1 MNIKIITN
9 SEEETKLF
17 AEQFAKQL
25 KGGEVICFSADVG
38 AGKTM
43 FTQGLCK
50 GLGVENDYVNSPSY
64 IIMNEYTTKN
74 NLKIYHYDLYRICSL
89 DELTEIGYYD
99 HTNTENKNQIAIIE
113 WSEMLDDEKPDERIE
128 IEIKITG
135 ASEREIIINSMN
147 NEQWKSKDIATPL
160 TPL

>member
-1 MNIKIITN
+1 MIDKNIITVTTN
-9 SEEETKLF
+9 SEEETKKF
-17 AEQFAKQL
+17 AETFANRL
-25 KGGEVICFSADVG
+25 TGGEVICFSADVG

-43 FTQGLCK
+43 FTQGLCL

-99 HTNTENKNQIAIIE
+99 HTNIDNKNQIAIIE
-113 WSEMLDDEKPDERIE
+113 WSEMLDEEKPDERIE
-128 IEIKITG
+128 IEIKIINTTK
-135 ASEREIIINSMN
+135 REINI
-147 NEQWKSKDIATPL
+147 KSIMSY
-160 TPL
+160 